1 MADIAGRDPM
11 SSEMGMAQALRF
23 GKERTDAMLN
33 VQKELL
39 DEYEEAGR
47 AWIARVK
54 SEVELWSDL
63 ATKLS
68 ASHTIPEGLDAY
80 RDCIS
85 QRMLMAGEDGKK
97 LFEEGQKIIGTVS
110 KSLTKEWP
118 IAKTK

>member
-33 VQKELL
+33 VQKEIL
-39 DEYEEAGR
+39 EECEEAGR
-47 AWIARVK
+47 VWIARVK

-63 ATKLS
+63 GTKLS
-68 ASHTIPEGLDAY
+68 ASHTLPEGMDAY

-85 QRMLMAGEDGKK
+85 QRMKMAAEDGKM
-97 LFEEGQKIIGTVS
+97 LFEEGQKFIGTVS
-110 KSLTKEWP
+110 KSLAKDWP
-118 IAKTK
+118 TAKTK